1 MMHAPCEIRSARE
14 QDAVAISALILGLA
28 HVVTGSTSPEVAPAF
43 FKDMGVPPTRDR
55 IVGGQFAY
63 WVAEAQ
69 GEIVGVVAMRD
80 MTHLFNL
87 FIDARWQ
94 GCGLGR
100 RLWETAKAHAI
111 ALGGPAAFTVNA
123 SPNAAPIYRRWGFA
137 DTAPL
142 VERGGIAFIPMQL
155 ASGAGPTPKHQATST

>member
-1 MMHAPCEIRSARE
+1 MMHSLCEIRPARE

-28 HVVTGSTSPEVAPAF
+28 HVVTGSTSPDAAPAY
-43 FKDMGVPPTRDR
+43 FKDMGVQPTRDR
-55 IVGGQFAY
+55 IAGGQFGY

-69 GEIVGVVAMRD
+69 GEMVGVVAMRD

-111 ALGGPAAFTVNA
+111 AWGGPAVFTVNA
-123 SPNAAPIYRRWGFA
+123 SPNAATIYRRWGFA

-142 VERGGIAFIPMQL
+142 MERGGIAFIPMQYV
-155 ASGAGPTPKHQATST
+155 SGADSPPKHQAMQR